1 MKMNSK
7 KRSKFIERITQIS
20 VKKFYLFAVLAV
32 YLIILISDFTYSMY
46 TFTAMGQETKEINM
60 QIVYTLTFDSNGG
73 SSCTDQTQV
82 RNDAWGTLCAPT
94 RTGYNFNGWYTKKS
108 GGTQVTS
115 STLATGNTKVYA
127 RWTGKPYTVTFNNN
141 GGNNSTTSKTVN
153 YGSQYGTLP
162 TPTKTGYTFEGW
174 KLNDKVIS
182 SGSVVTTNSSH
193 ILVAEYRANVVIVT
207 LNKQGGTSSD
217 TTTVATYDSNLSSVE
232 VPTKEGYTFGGYYS
246 SQNGNGTRYF
256 DENGDGIGTST
267 FTSATTI
274 YAKWTPITYTIT
286 YTLNGGTVSGNPTS
300 YTIESNNITLNN
312 PTKTGYTFTGWTGS
326 NGTTPSTSVTI
337 ATGSTGNKSY
347 VANFEANVY
356 KIVLN
361 NQGATTAGTQEV
373 WYQYKTTKTINSTT
387 CYYYTNSTLTS
398 CLSGGYTITKPT
410 KTGATF
416 GGYYTAITG
425 GTQYVNTSGSFTN
438 NIYQKL
444 PSEINSSYTDT
455 ITLYARWGKSVNNLT
470 ITLSETS
477 YEYSGN
483 ANTPGVTVKD
493 GDVTLVEGTDYTVSY
508 SDNTEVGTGH
518 VTISM
523 TGTYN
528 STTATSYAGDKTI
541 DFTIT
546 KKTITP
552 TASCSNKTYD
562 GTTTASCTLGATGLV
577 GSETV
582 SITGSC
588 AFANKNVGTS
598 KTVTC
603 SSLTIASGTYS
614 GNYTLSS
621 TSKTATANI
630 TAKSLTPSVSSC
642 SNKTYD
648 GTTSASCT
656 ISLATPIS
664 GDTVSASGTCTF
676 NNKNVGTGKTVTCSS
691 ISLSGTDSE
700 NYTLDSTSKTK
711 TANIT
716 ARAVTITAKD
726 QTITYGSSIA
736 TGTSQVTVGTLGTGD
751 SLTSITLTPSTSN
764 YTTNGTITP
773 SAGVIK
779 NGSTDNTGNYTIT
792 YATGV
797 LKINKQTLTPS
808 ISSCSNKQYDGTTS
822 ATCTISLATPKSGDT
837 VTASG
842 TCTFNSAAVGNSKAV
857 SCTGLT
863 LSGTSASNYTLST
876 TSVSGGS
883 ANITKK
889 TITPTASCSNKT
901 YDGETTASC
910 TLGATGLVGTETVS
924 ITGSCAFGDKNV
936 GTSKTVTC
944 SSLAI
949 ASGTYSGNYTLSAT
963 SKTAT
968 ANITART
975 VTITAKDQTIT
986 YGSSITT
993 GTSQVT
999 VGTLGTGDSLTSI
1012 TLTPSTSNY
1021 TTNGTITP
1029 SAATI
1034 KNGTTDNTSNYSI
1047 TYATGVLK
1055 INKVN
1060 ATCPTLT
1067 SYSGQYD
1074 GSKHKIT
1081 VSGGSG
1087 GTIQYRTS
1095 TSASWSN
1102 TNPEAGPDVSTT
1114 TVYVQVAGDGNH
1126 NTVQCYVSGTTN
1138 ATVTIS
1144 KTSATNSVAISGTN
1158 RWGNTLTA
1166 TITTNS
1172 DGAKSYQ
1179 WYYNSNNSTSG
1190 GTAISGATNSTYTI
1204 ASNYVGKYIYVKAS
1218 VAAGTNWNA
1227 ASDAY
1232 DITDATANTTATV
1245 DKKTPTVTTTVSGTT
1260 TWGETLTCSATNN
1273 GDGTSYTYAWYYT
1286 TTSGGTSGTAISGAT
1301 SSTYTVDKAYVGKYV
1316 GCTATVAATTNYKSA
1331 SAGKAT
1337 TAVMAKRALSVTRTN
1352 YSAAYD
1358 GSAHGVTVKVN
1369 DSAWDGKTIVSG
1381 TSTSYGTTVTSNG
1394 SYNTNYTLSPT
1405 YTDFTNGAKTVYYK
1419 ITGGTYYND
1428 YTGTG
1433 TVTISKATMATPTV
1447 SIDTNGKVTWGNVTG
1462 ATSYQISFDNNTWET
1477 ATSGSKYIDLTS
1489 SGTKT
1494 AYVRAVSTST
1504 NYNTPSSTGS
1514 KSVAVY
1520 QLTLTKGTGISA
1532 VSAGGSVVSAPVYYV
1547 SGKQVSIDATVSS
1560 GYTWSTWTRNSG
1572 TAPASLTTKATTVT
1586 IAANTQLTA
1595 SATGNTYTVKYW
1607 GGSSCTAF
1615 SATSSHTYGT
1625 AKALTTYAT
1634 LGGTV
1639 PNSSA
1644 GWAFAGW
1651 STSQN
1656 GLTVTY
1662 TDGQSVSNLTTT
1674 SGGTVNLYAVYSR
1687 TVNVYSGLGKA
1698 TNNSKVQYAN
1708 YCASTQ
1714 SSSISLTTPTAIS
1727 GWTTLGYRDDTDAN
1741 ASEYGST
1748 ASVTPAYNASAN
1760 YYAVY
1765 GKSCSATF
1773 YSGVNK
1779 ATSTTKTSEQAYYN
1793 TNTASANLPSTVTF
1807 ITETEANAASI
1818 SSWTKAGWRDDT
1830 TVGSLEYNYGDL
1842 ASTACGSNF
1851 YSVYTRDLTVSYNA
1865 NGGSGTTPSQTETQ
1879 QYNSGGTSVSTSTFT
1894 LSNSGFTKTGSTFIK
1909 WAEGSTSGTQ
1919 RSPGDSYSFAPAVG
1933 TTTVTKTMYAIWTVD
1948 EYPVSFNR
1956 NCPTTGSGGQTDSV
1970 NATYGNAMPTISTTA
1985 PTCAGYTFKGWYD
1998 NQTYSSG
2005 TQYYTAAGASARTY
2019 NKTTGTTLYGGWDP
2033 TTYTVSFNVN
2043 GGSGGQSA
2051 NVSATYGSAMPT
2063 ISTTKPTRTGFTFM
2077 GWYDNATYTSGTQY
2091 YTAAGASARSF
2102 DKTSATTLYA
2112 GWKDAQAPAC
2122 RLDVINN
2129 TTKAVQSASRTDNVG
2144 VAAHGMST
2152 SSTPVYNS
2160 TTSLTLSANTFYGFV
2175 KDAAGNEGQCTKTIS
2190 SISNTYTCTKAA
2202 TPLYTCTLTNG
2213 ATANYSGTITC
2224 NKYTCSSGTL
2234 SGSICTLTNQSSCS
2248 SGWTPTVT
2256 GYTCPTVTVNGS
2268 TVTPTL
2274 SGQTCTYDAYVSQYK
2289 CTRSGTPYY
2298 SGYCTC
2304 DSGDHAYDY
2313 RCTSMSCSCQAGY
2326 TPNNNCV
2333 TLYNCPAPLNTTG
2346 QSSSTCTYY
2355 ISSSENC
2362 ASGWTRH
2369 VRTYACASGN
2379 HTLSGSTCS
2388 FTASPVYSCSKAA
2401 TANGTA
2407 TVQCDT
2413 AAKYNS
2419 PTTQCGSNVYAS
2431 NTCTRTYTCSTGS
2444 PSGANCVQTNQTSC
2458 SSGWTQ
2464 SSVTGYS
2471 CSTGQVNGSNCVLY
2485 EQSSCSSGWTST
2497 ANPSTCPTGAR
2508 LSGVDYCVDDVWRVT
2523 LDSQSATTNPSPT
2536 TFYYV
2541 SGTNKYYSNIN
2552 ATTEIA
2558 SNTLT
2563 TLPAKTGYTFGG
2575 YYTNTGGSGTQY
2587 INTSGAIINN
2597 LYNTTPANGRT
2608 LYAKWTPY
2616 SYTLS
2621 ISQGAGSTITVNRTS
2636 STGGGSTGNLSNGAT
2651 IYYGDVLKISIT
2663 ANTGYTIG
2671 THTVNGSA
2679 WTSGNNHTVAGNV
2692 TVASTAT
2699 LNSYTVTYNCDPG
2712 TNGTVSGSA
2721 PSSATVNHGSNATIT
2736 GNLNCGTRIVTGTG
2750 SSTTA
2755 APGVYYQTGW
2765 TTTSGG
2771 TAASSINITGATTIY
2786 AAWAKKFTYNASY
2799 EIVRESNTN
2808 WKAILKADGNFI
2820 TASGQSFAIDA
2831 FLVGGGG
2838 SGAPGKY
2845 YSGGAGGGGG
2855 YTTTASNISL
2865 TAGTTYAVDIGA
2877 GGASVSGTGNNLY
2890 AGNAGSATTAFSKT
2904 AAGGAGGVKTTG
2916 VYAGT
2921 TGGDGGSGGGGGA
2934 YDKNSGSAGGTNGG
2948 NGGGACNSS
2957 TRNGCPGTG
2966 QGTTTGEF
2974 GVSSATKYAGGGGGG
2989 CGCASAS
2996 SASFGSSA
3004 GAGGSGGGGAGGC
3017 GNTSYG
3023 TAGTA
3028 NTGGGGGGGSSYN
3041 NNNSY
3046 YAASGAGGTGVV
3058 IVRNKR

>member
-1 MKMNSK
+1 MLK
-7 KRSKFIERITQIS
+7 IS
-20 VKKFYLFAVLAV
+20 VKRFYLFAVLAV

-193 ILVAEYRANVVIVT
+193 TLVAEYRANVVIVT

-300 YTIESNNITLNN
+300 YTIESDNITLNN

-361 NQGATTAGTQEV
+361 NQGATSAGTQEV

-577 GSETV
+577 GTETV

-603 SSLTIASGTYS
+603 SSLAIASGTYS
-614 GNYTLSS
+614 GNYTLSA

-691 ISLSGTDSE
+691 ISLSGTDSG

-1462 ATSYQISFDNNTWET
+1462 ATSYQISFDNSNWTT
-1477 ATSGSKYIDLTS
+1477 ATSGSEYIDLTS

-1504 NYNTPSSTGS
+1504 NYNTPSSAGS

-1532 VSAGGSVVSAPVYYV
+1532 VSGAGYYV

-1560 GYTWSTWTRNSG
+1560 GYTWSTWTKNSG
-1572 TAPASLTTKATTVT
+1572 TEPASLTTKATTVT

-1595 SATGNTYTVKYW
+1595 SAVGINYTVRYNQ
-1607 GGSSCTAF
+1607 GNNSTTAGSTAF
-1615 SATSSHTYGT
+1615 STTSSHTYGT

-1634 LGGTV
+1634 LGGTA
-1639 PNSSA
+1639 PS
-1644 GWAFAGW
+1644 GWTFAGW
-1651 STSQN
+1651 STSQT
-1656 GLTVTY
+1656 GTSVTY

-1674 SGGTVNLYAVYSR
+1674 SGATIDLYAIFKR
-1687 TVNVYSGLGKA
+1687 TINVYSGLAKA
-1698 TNNSKVQYAN
+1698 TNNSKEQRYN
-1708 YCASTQ
+1708 PYKTTEYIT
-1714 SSSISLTTPTAIS
+1714 SISLATPTAIS
-1727 GWTTLGYRDDTDAN
+1727 GWTALGYRDDTDAN

-1765 GKSCSATF
+1765 GKSCDATF

-1842 ASTACGSNF
+1842 ASAACGSNF
-1851 YSVYTRDLTVSYNA
+1851 YSVYTRDLTISYNG
-1865 NGGSGTTPSQTETQ
+1865 NGSTSGSTASQTDEQ
-1879 QYNSGGTSVSTSTFT
+1879 QYNSGGTSVSTSTFN
-1894 LSNSGFTKTGSTFIK
+1894 LSNSGFTKTGSTFSK

-1919 RSPGDSYSFAPAVG
+1919 YDPGDTYSFAPAVG

-1956 NCPTTGSGGQTDSV
+1956 NCPTGGSGGQTDSV

-2144 VAAHGMST
+2144 VTAHGMST

-2175 KDAAGNEGQCTKTIS
+2175 KDAAGNEGQCSKPIS

-2608 LYAKWTPY
+2608 LYAKWTPL

-2699 LNSYTVTYNCDPG
+2699 LNSYTVTYNCNGGPG
-2712 TNGTVSGSA
+2712 TA
-2721 PSSATVNHGSNATIT
+2721 PSNATVNHGSNANIS
-2736 GNLNCGTRIVTGTG
+2736 NKPCGYIVTAGTSG
-2750 SSTTA
+2750 SIK
-2755 APGVYYQTGW
+2755 YQTGW
-2765 TTTSGG
+2765 STSSASGA
-2771 TAASSINITGATTIY
+2771 TAMSSVTVTGATDLY
-2786 AAWAKKFTYNASY
+2786 ATWGNLFTYAGSYNVINDGSGNWRVKFLTTGSKNLVMNASTSVD
-2799 EIVRESNTN
+2799 IFV
-2808 WKAILKADGNFI
+2808 
-2820 TASGQSFAIDA
+2820 
-2831 FLVGGGG
+2831 VGGGG
-2838 SGAPGKY
+2838 GGGSSGNS
-2845 YSGGAGGGGG
+2845 SGNCNYVGGGGGGGG
-2855 YTTTASNISL
+2855 YTKTCSNQTASGTISI
-2865 TAGTTYAVDIGA
+2865 TVGDGGA
-2877 GGASVSGTGNNLY
+2877 GSS
-2890 AGNAGSATTAFSKT
+2890 T
-2904 AAGGAGGVKTTG
+2904 AAVASTGGTSSFGSLCSAAGGVGGGYGGATRRKGGAGGN
-2916 VYAGT
+2916 
-2921 TGGDGGSGGGGGA
+2921 GGSGGGGGA
-2934 YDKNSGSAGGTNGG
+2934 SGYYQNSAAGGSNGA
-2948 NGGGACNSS
+2948 NGGGNTTSNED
-2957 TRNGCPGTG
+2957 T
-2966 QGTTTGEF
+2966 QGTPGI
-2974 GVSSATKYAGGGGGG
+2974 
-2989 CGCASAS
+2989 GCASNNVCKLNTS
-2996 SASFGSSA
+2996 NCTNTREFCESGGTIYSGGGSGGLGSGSSA
-3004 GAGGSGGGGAGGC
+3004 NSVATVGTPGSPGGGAGGASHAA
-3017 GNTSYG
+3017 GS
-3023 TAGTA
+3023 AGTA
-3028 NTGGGGGGGSSYN
+3028 NTGGGGGGAGSHTGEGYDV
-3041 NNNSY
+3041 Y
-3046 YAASGAGGTGVV
+3046 ASGGKGGSGIV
-3058 IVRNKR
+3058 IMRNHR

>member
-1 MKMNSK
+1 MAGTNKDNYQLSATTVTTTANITGLSTTASINSCTNK
-7 KRSKFIERITQIS
+7 TYNGNATVSCTFTLSNIVSGDTVTASGTCVAADKNVGTGKNVSCSSITLSGADASNYSLTSTSASKNSAVSITAKSLTPSVNTCTNKTYNGNATVSCTIS
-20 VKKFYLFAVLAV
+20 VATIVSGDTVSASGTCVAADKNVGTGKNVSCSS
-32 YLIILISDFTYSMY
+32 ISLSGTDASNYS
-46 TFTAMGQETKEINM
+46 
-60 QIVYTLTFDSNGG
+60 L
-73 SSCTDQTQV
+73 
-82 RNDAWGTLCAPT
+82 
-94 RTGYNFNGWYTKKS
+94 
-108 GGTQVTS
+108 S
-115 STLATGNTKVYA
+115 STSASKNSAVNITAKSLTPSVNTC
-127 RWTGKPYTVTFNNN
+127 
-141 GGNNSTTSKTVN
+141 
-153 YGSQYGTLP
+153 
-162 TPTKTGYTFEGW
+162 
-174 KLNDKVIS
+174 
-182 SGSVVTTNSSH
+182 TN
-193 ILVAEYRANVVIVT
+193 RAYD
-207 LNKQGGTSSD
+207 G
-217 TTTVATYDSNLSSVE
+217 TTTVACSISL
-232 VPTKEGYTFGGYYS
+232 
-246 SQNGNGTRYF
+246 
-256 DENGDGIGTST
+256 
-267 FTSATTI
+267 ATI
-274 YAKWTPITYTIT
+274 
-286 YTLNGGTVSGNPTS
+286 VSGDTVTAS
-300 YTIESNNITLNN
+300 
-312 PTKTGYTFTGWTGS
+312 
-326 NGTTPSTSVTI
+326 GTC
-337 ATGSTGNKSY
+337 
-347 VANFEANVY
+347 VAADKN
-356 KIVLN
+356 
-361 NQGATTAGTQEV
+361 
-373 WYQYKTTKTINSTT
+373 
-387 CYYYTNSTLTS
+387 
-398 CLSGGYTITKPT
+398 
-410 KTGATF
+410 
-416 GGYYTAITG
+416 
-425 GTQYVNTSGSFTN
+425 
-438 NIYQKL
+438 
-444 PSEINSSYTDT
+444 
-455 ITLYARWGKSVNNLT
+455 
-470 ITLSETS
+470 
-477 YEYSGN
+477 
-483 ANTPGVTVKD
+483 
-493 GDVTLVEGTDYTVSY
+493 
-508 SDNTEVGTGH
+508 VGTGKN
-518 VTISM
+518 VSCSSISLS
-523 TGTYN
+523 GTSASNYTLGSTSASKN
-528 STTATSYAGDKTI
+528 SAVNITAKSLTT
-541 DFTIT
+541 
-546 KKTITP
+546 

-562 GTTTASCTLGATGLV
+562 GGTTASCTLGATGLV

-603 SSLTIASGTYS
+603 SSLAIASGTYS
-614 GNYTLSS
+614 GNYTLSA

-691 ISLSGTDSE
+691 ISLSGTDSG

-901 YDGETTASC
+901 YDGGTTASC
-910 TLGATGLVGTETVS
+910 TLGATGLVGSETVS
-924 ITGSCAFGDKNV
+924 ITGSCAFSDKNV

-949 ASGTYSGNYTLSAT
+949 ASGTYSENYTLSAT

-968 ANITART
+968 ANITQKPLTISVGTCTNREYLGHTTVSCDINESGIVAYGDEYVVVDPVYVEGICNASDKNVGTGKSVTCTNFTLDGLAASNYTVSVTSISKNNAVNITPRT
-975 VTITAKDQTIT
+975 IQASSLTLTANNKTYDGTTTATCSVAIASSAIISGDTVTASTGSCTFADKNVGTEKTVTGSSISLSGTDAGNYTLASTSKTTTANITAKSLTITAKNQTIT
-986 YGSSITT
+986 YGSSIAT
-993 GTSQVT
+993 GTGQVT
-999 VGTLGTGDSLTSI
+999 VGTLGTGDSLDSI
-1012 TLTPSTSNY
+1012 VLTPSTSNY

-1029 SAATI
+1029 SNAVI
-1034 KNGTTDNTSNYSI
+1034 KNGSTDNTGNYSI
-1047 TYATGVLK
+1047 TYTAGTLV
-1055 INKVN
+1055 INK
-1060 ATCPTLT
+1060 
-1067 SYSGQYD
+1067 
-1074 GSKHKIT
+1074 
-1081 VSGGSG
+1081 
-1087 GTIQYRTS
+1087 
-1095 TSASWSN
+1095 
-1102 TNPEAGPDVSTT
+1102 
-1114 TVYVQVAGDGNH
+1114 
-1126 NTVQCYVSGTTN
+1126 
-1138 ATVTIS
+1138 
-1144 KTSATNSVAISGTN
+1144 
-1158 RWGNTLTA
+1158 
-1166 TITTNS
+1166 
-1172 DGAKSYQ
+1172 
-1179 WYYNSNNSTSG
+1179 
-1190 GTAISGATNSTYTI
+1190 
-1204 ASNYVGKYIYVKAS
+1204 
-1218 VAAGTNWNA
+1218 
-1227 ASDAY
+1227 
-1232 DITDATANTTATV
+1232 AN
-1245 DKKTPTVTTTVSGTT
+1245 
-1260 TWGETLTCSATNN
+1260 
-1273 GDGTSYTYAWYYT
+1273 
-1286 TTSGGTSGTAISGAT
+1286 
-1301 SSTYTVDKAYVGKYV
+1301 
-1316 GCTATVAATTNYKSA
+1316 
-1331 SAGKAT
+1331 
-1337 TAVMAKRALSVTRTN
+1337 
-1352 YSAAYD
+1352 
-1358 GSAHGVTVKVN
+1358 
-1369 DSAWDGKTIVSG
+1369 
-1381 TSTSYGTTVTSNG
+1381 
-1394 SYNTNYTLSPT
+1394 
-1405 YTDFTNGAKTVYYK
+1405 
-1419 ITGGTYYND
+1419 
-1428 YTGTG
+1428 
-1433 TVTISKATMATPTV
+1433 MATPSV

-1462 ATSYQISFDNNTWET
+1462 ATSYQISFDNSNWTT
-1477 ATSGSKYIDLTS
+1477 ATSGSEYIDLTS

-1504 NYNTPSSTGS
+1504 NYNTPSSAGS

-1532 VSAGGSVVSAPVYYV
+1532 VSGAGYYV

-1560 GYTWSTWTRNSG
+1560 GYTWSTWTKNSG
-1572 TAPASLTTKATTVT
+1572 TEPASLTTKATTVT

-1595 SATGNTYTVKYW
+1595 SAVGINYTVRYNQ
-1607 GGSSCTAF
+1607 GNNSTTAGSTAF
-1615 SATSSHTYGT
+1615 STTSSHTYGT

-1634 LGGTV
+1634 LGGTA
-1639 PNSSA
+1639 PS
-1644 GWAFAGW
+1644 GWTFAGW
-1651 STSQN
+1651 STSQT
-1656 GLTVTY
+1656 GTSVTY

-1674 SGGTVNLYAVYSR
+1674 SGATIDLYAIFKR
-1687 TVNVYSGLGKA
+1687 TINVYSGLAKA
-1698 TNNSKVQYAN
+1698 TNNSKEQRYN
-1708 YCASTQ
+1708 PYKTTEYIT
-1714 SSSISLTTPTAIS
+1714 SISLATPTAIS
-1727 GWTTLGYRDDTDAN
+1727 GWTALGYRDDTDAN

-1765 GKSCSATF
+1765 GKSCDATF

-2190 SISNTYTCTKAA
+2190 SISNTYTCTKGA
-2202 TPLYTCTLTNG
+2202 TPLYSCTLTNG

-2234 SGSICTLTNQSSCS
+2234 SGSTCTLTNQSSCS

-2256 GYTCPTVTVNGS
+2256 GYSCPTITVNGS

-2274 SGQTCTYDAYVSQYK
+2274 SGQTCTYNAYVSSYM
-2289 CTRSGTPYY
+2289 CTIAATVNWSP
-2298 SGYCTC
+2298 
-2304 DSGDHAYDY
+2304 DS
-2313 RCTSMSCSCQAGY
+2313 RCY
-2326 TPNNNCV
+2326 HN
-2333 TLYNCPAPLNTTG
+2333 
-2346 QSSSTCTYY
+2346 
-2355 ISSSENC
+2355 NC
-2362 ASGWTRH
+2362 ASPQVGKCDGCREFDSDGITCIDDYSDLYSCTASYSCPNSNAHMSSSHYCYLYNMSSCPSGWASSPG
-2369 VRTYACASGN
+2369 YACASSS
-2379 HTLSGSTCS
+2379 HTLNDSTHKCS

-3046 YAASGAGGTGVV
+3046 YSASGAGGTGVV